1 MIISDYMSKNPI
13 CVSTDTSV
21 TEARAIM
28 VREKISKLP
37 VLDKNSNLVGII
49 TKNDLAKAAPSA
61 ATTLDIY
68 EMGYL
73 LSKLK
78 VEKVMTKNPV
88 TVSPDEVIEE
98 AARIMADKEIG
109 CLPVVQDDVLVGI
122 ITESDIFKQFI
133 SMFGARQHGVRVTME
148 FPDKAGVLADFSR
161 KVANKDGNIIAVVT
175 DDGSN
180 VESKKVTVKIANLA
194 LKDVEEIVE
203 NLNVKKLDIRE
214 V

>member
-13 CVSTDTSV
+13 CVSADTSV
-21 TEARAIM
+21 TEARAVM

-88 TVSPDEVIEE
+88 SVSPDEVIEE

-133 SMFGARQHGVRVTME
+133 SMFGARHHGVRVTLE
-148 FPDKAGVLADFSR
+148 FPDKTGVLADFSR
-161 KVANKDGNIIAVVT
+161 KIANKDGNIIAVVT
-175 DDGSN
+175 DDGSS
-180 VESKKVTVKIANLA
+180 VESKKVTVKISNLA

>member
-1 MIISDYMSKNPI
+1 MIVSDYMSKSPV
-13 CVSTDTSV
+13 CVSADTSV

-28 VREKISKLP
+28 SREKINKLP

-49 TKNDLAKAAPSA
+49 TKNDLAKAGPSA

-78 VEKVMTKNPV
+78 VEKAMTKNPV

-109 CLPVVQDDVLVGI
+109 CLLVVQDGVLVGI
-122 ITESDIFKQFI
+122 ITESDIFKQFV
-133 SMFGARQHGVRVTME
+133 SMFGARKHGVRVTME

-161 KVANKDGNIIAVVT
+161 KVADKNGNIVAVVT

-180 VESKKVTVKIANLA
+180 VESKKVTVKIENLA
-194 LKDVEEIVE
+194 LKAVEEIIAE
-203 NLNVKKLDIRE
+203 LNVKKLDIRE
-214 V
+214 M

>member
-133 SMFGARQHGVRVTME
+133 SMFGARSHGVRVTME

>member
-1 MIISDYMSKNPI
+1 MIVSDYMTKSPI
-13 CVSTDTSV
+13 CVATDTSV

-28 VREKISKLP
+28 AREKINKLP

-49 TKNDLAKAAPSA
+49 TKNDLAKAGPSA

-78 VEKVMTKNPV
+78 VEKVMTKKPV

-109 CLPVVQDDVLVGI
+109 CLPVVQDGILVGI
-122 ITESDIFKQFI
+122 ITETDIFKQFV
-133 SMFGARQHGVRVTME
+133 SMFGARSHGVRVTME

-161 KVANKDGNIIAVVT
+161 KVADKGGNIIAVVT

-194 LKDVEEIVE
+194 LKDVEEIVSS
-203 NLNVKKLDIRE
+203 LNVKKLDIRE
-214 V
+214 M

>member
-1 MIISDYMSKNPI
+1 MIVSDYMSKSP
-13 CVSTDTSV
+13 VYVAADTSV

-28 VREKISKLP
+28 AREKINKLP

-49 TKNDLAKAAPSA
+49 TKNDLAKAGPSA

-78 VEKVMTKNPV
+78 VEKVMTKKPV

-109 CLPVVQDDVLVGI
+109 CLPVVQDGILVGI
-122 ITESDIFKQFI
+122 ITESDIFKQFV
-133 SMFGARQHGVRVTME
+133 SMFGARSHGVRVTME

-161 KVANKDGNIIAVVT
+161 KVADKGGNIIAVVT

-194 LKDVEEIVE
+194 LKDVEEIISS
-203 NLNVKKLDIRE
+203 LNVKKLDIRE
-214 V
+214 M

>member
-1 MIISDYMSKNPI
+1 MIVSDYMTKSPI
-13 CVSTDTSV
+13 CVATDTSV

-28 VREKISKLP
+28 AREKINKLP

-49 TKNDLAKAAPSA
+49 TKNDLAKAGPSA

-78 VEKVMTKNPV
+78 VEKVMTKKPV

-109 CLPVVQDDVLVGI
+109 CLPVVQDGILVGI
-122 ITESDIFKQFI
+122 ITESDIFKQFV
-133 SMFGARQHGVRVTME
+133 SMFGARSHGVRVTME

-161 KVANKDGNIIAVVT
+161 KVADKGGNIIAVVT

-194 LKDVEEIVE
+194 LKDVEEIISS
-203 NLNVKKLDIRE
+203 LNVKKLDIRE
-214 V
+214 M

>member
-1 MIISDYMSKNPI
+1 MIVSDYMTKSPI
-13 CVSTDTSV
+13 CVSGDTSV

-28 VREKISKLP
+28 AREKINKLP

-49 TKNDLAKAAPSA
+49 TKNDMAKAGPSA

-78 VEKVMTKNPV
+78 VEKVMIKKPV

-109 CLPVVQDDVLVGI
+109 CLPVVQDGILVGI
-122 ITESDIFKQFI
+122 ITESDIFKQFV
-133 SMFGARQHGVRVTME
+133 SMFGARSHGVRVTME

-161 KVANKDGNIIAVVT
+161 KVADKSGNIIAVVT

-180 VESKKVTVKIANLA
+180 VESKKVTVKIANLV
-194 LKDVEEIVE
+194 LKDVEEIISS
-203 NLNVKKLDIRE
+203 LNVKKLDIRE
-214 V
+214 M

>member
-28 VREKISKLP
+28 GREKISKLP

-49 TKNDLAKAAPSA
+49 TKNDLAKASPSA

-88 TVSPDEVIEE
+88 TVSPGEVIEE

-109 CLPVVQDDVLVGI
+109 CLPVVEDDVLVGI

-161 KVANKDGNIIAVVT
+161 KIANKDGNIIAVVT

-180 VESKKVTVKIANLA
+180 DESKKVTVKIANLA
-194 LKDVEEIVE
+194 LKDVEEIVD

>member
-1 MIISDYMSKNPI
+1 MIVSDYMTKSPI
-13 CVSTDTSV
+13 CVAEDTSV

-28 VREKISKLP
+28 AREKINKLP

-49 TKNDLAKAAPSA
+49 TKNDLAKAGPSA

-78 VEKVMTKNPV
+78 VEKVMIKKPV

-98 AARIMADKEIG
+98 AARIMADNEIG
-109 CLPVVQDDVLVGI
+109 CLPVVQDGILVGI
-122 ITESDIFKQFI
+122 ITESDIFKQFV
-133 SMFGARQHGVRVTME
+133 SMFGARNHGVRVTME

-161 KVANKDGNIIAVVT
+161 KVADKSGNIISVVT

-180 VESKKVTVKIANLA
+180 VESKKITVKIANLA
-194 LKDVEEIVE
+194 LKDVEEIISS
-203 NLNVKKLDIRE
+203 LNVKKLDIRE
-214 V
+214 M

>member
-1 MIISDYMSKNPI
+1 MIVSDYMTKSPI
-13 CVSTDTSV
+13 CVSEDTSV

-28 VREKISKLP
+28 AREKINKLP

-49 TKNDLAKAAPSA
+49 TKNDLAKAGPSA

-78 VEKVMTKNPV
+78 VEKVMIKKPV

-109 CLPVVQDDVLVGI
+109 CLPVVQDGILVGI
-122 ITESDIFKQFI
+122 ITESDIFKQFV
-133 SMFGARQHGVRVTME
+133 SMFGARSHGVRVTME

-161 KVANKDGNIIAVVT
+161 KVADKSGNIIAVVT

-180 VESKKVTVKIANLA
+180 VESKKVTVKIANLV
-194 LKDVEEIVE
+194 LKDVEEIISS
-203 NLNVKKLDIRE
+203 LNVKKLDIRE
-214 V
+214 M

>member
-1 MIISDYMSKNPI
+1 MIISDYMSKSPI
-13 CVSTDTSV
+13 CVATDTSV

-28 VREKISKLP
+28 AREKINKLP

-109 CLPVVQDDVLVGI
+109 CLPVVQDGVLVGI
-122 ITESDIFKQFI
+122 ITETDIFKQFI
-133 SMFGARQHGVRVTME
+133 SMFGARNHGVRVTME

-161 KVANKDGNIIAVVT
+161 KVADKNGNIIAVVT

-194 LKDVEEIVE
+194 LKGVEEIIS

-214 V
+214 M